1 MRQRHCLA
9 LAKVQLAAL
18 TSLQPQHFSNCR
30 ALFGDEKESITTLWA
45 WQHML
50 QEARW
55 FGRALYDAEEL
66 IMRQSR
72 DFLTEV

>member
-1 MRQRHCLA
+1 MTFPYTGKGAIVWLDLSA
-9 LAKVQLAAL
+9 TAA
-18 TSLQPQHFSNCR
+18 SSNFR

>member
-1 MRQRHCLA
+1 MTVPCTGKGATGCRDPSA
-9 LAKVQLAAL
+9 TAAC
-18 TSLQPQHFSNCR
+18 SNFR

-55 FGRALYDAEEL
+55 FGRALYDAEDL
-66 IMRQSR
+66 IMRQSG

>member
-1 MRQRHCLA
+1 MTVYGTGKGATGCLDPSNLNSA
-9 LAKVQLAAL
+9 
-18 TSLQPQHFSNCR
+18 FSTFR